1 MTAKTAA
8 SSRDLTSGSLH
19 RAIWY
24 LAVPM
29 ILEMGVLNVW
39 QVLDTL
45 WIGRLGTAA
54 LAAITI
60 SASIRW
66 VINSVANGLG
76 SGGLAVVA
84 RRVGGR
90 EEEAAAHAAWQTI
103 LLGTV
108 ISLLLGILGLVLA
121 RPALLL
127 MGADATVLPLGLA
140 YMRIT
145 MCGMFTLVLT
155 FVINS
160 ILRGAGEARWAM
172 IVLFVATAVTILT
185 EWILVFGMG
194 PVPALGIAGSAW
206 GGVLGF
212 GAAVVLQLAVL
223 LSGRARIHLTLGSL
237 RLDLPLMWRIL
248 RISLPSMVQMFLR
261 TSSSLV
267 ILGLV
272 GVYGTA
278 ATAGYG
284 VANRMLMLVII
295 PAFGL
300 SNSAG
305 TLVGQNLGAHKP
317 GRAEQNA
324 WWVSL
329 YTAIY
334 AAVAGL
340 LLWIAAGPI
349 IGVFD
354 PTPQV
359 VDYGATCLRIM
370 APSIF
375 LYAVGTV
382 LGRAFVGAGDPVPP
396 MVVNLLSLW
405 LIAVPF
411 AFGLSRWL
419 GMGLDG
425 ILWGLA
431 IAYVANGL
439 LLIFWFRRGRWK
451 LREV

>member
-1 MTAKTAA
+1 MTAKTVAP
-8 SSRDLTSGSLH
+8 SRDLTSGSLH
-19 RAIWY
+19 RDIWY

-39 QVLDTL
+39 QILDTL

-54 LAAITI
+54 LAAVTI

-66 VINSVANGLG
+66 VINSIANGLG
-76 SGGLAVVA
+76 SGGMAVVA

-90 EEEAAAHAAWQTI
+90 EDEAAAHAAWQTI
-103 LLGTV
+103 LLGTA
-108 ISLLLGILGLVLA
+108 ISLVLSLLGLAVA

-127 MGADATVLPLGLA
+127 LGADATVLPLGLV

-160 ILRGAGEARWAM
+160 ILRGAGEASWAM
-172 IVLFVATAVTILT
+172 IVLFVATAVTVLT
-185 EWILVFGMG
+185 EWILVFGWG
-194 PVPALGIAGSAW
+194 PIPALGIAGSAW

-212 GAAVVLQLAVL
+212 GTAVVLQMVIL
-223 LSGRARIHLTLGSL
+223 LSGRVRIHLTLRGL
-237 RLDLPLMWRIL
+237 RPDFALMSRIL
-248 RISLPSMVQMFLR
+248 RISLPSMVQLFLR

-272 GVYGTA
+272 GFYGTY

-305 TLVGQNLGAHKP
+305 TLVGQNLGAQKP

-329 YTAIY
+329 YTGIY
-334 AAVAGL
+334 AVIAGM
-340 LLWIAAGPI
+340 LLWTAAGSV

-354 PTPQV
+354 PTPSV
-359 VDYGATCLRIM
+359 VDYGAQCLRVM
-370 APSIF
+370 APSLF

-419 GMGLDG
+419 GMGTDG
-425 ILWGLA
+425 IFWGLA
-431 IAYVANGL
+431 MAYVANGI
-439 LLIFWFRRGRWK
+439 LLILWFRRGRWK